1 MKHEAL
7 PNGEYWAMCRERN
20 VISAA
25 ANGHSQVF
33 PKARMTVKDGWAFF
47 QRDGVEVWTCNAVSQ
62 CMRRRNSTY
71 SRYRKTTWRASAP
84 HGRQP
89 KQRNS
94 RRGKQWR
101 PSR

>member
-1 MKHEAL
+1 MTRMKNEAL

-47 QRDGVEVWTCNAVSQ
+47 QRDGVEVWTCNAVYAAA
-62 CMRRRNSTY
+62 NFNV
-71 SRYRKTTWRASAP
+71 
-84 HGRQP
+84 QP
-89 KQRNS
+89 V
-94 RRGKQWR
+94 
-101 PSR
+101 